1 MGVHWK
7 NLVFRGMWFHE
18 KPIYKGDGL
27 KRGGG
32 GRGRGGGLGQFAR
45 CFFLGGLGK
54 KEGGGVF
61 EEILIPPMH
70 TMKTWQQRQRNRRWQ
85 PSWVRIVIIYW

>member
-32 GRGRGGGLGQFAR
+32 VGAGAGGRAWTVCKMLFFRGAWQKRGRW
-45 CFFLGGLGK
+45 CFWGDIDTPNAHYENLTTKTK
-54 KEGGGVF
+54 K
-61 EEILIPPMH
+61 
-70 TMKTWQQRQRNRRWQ
+70 
-85 PSWVRIVIIYW
+85 